1 MPCRPWKRASSREAN
16 GICQNEERAGGR
28 IVDRRGGCILQ
39 MLPGLS
45 GHARLGC
52 DYDQSCLP
60 APFRVLGRRLETV
73 IVTRCGLT
81 LCPLAI
87 GAHLQTR
94 RMLVSPGR
102 SSGPVAVLKIPPRS
116 CLALELPGLLV
127 SESVQP
133 RRPRFGQLRSVL
145 GPSVVGRFGW
155 CVVVESKLYRLYL
168 GVNTVVQKRAKKK
181 GHF

>member
-1 MPCRPWKRASSREAN
+1 M
-16 GICQNEERAGGR
+16 
-28 IVDRRGGCILQ
+28 
-39 MLPGLS
+39 
-45 GHARLGC
+45 
-52 DYDQSCLP
+52 
-60 APFRVLGRRLETV
+60 

-133 RRPRFGQLRSVL
+133 RLPRFGQLRSAT
-145 GPSVVGRFGW
+145 GAFRGW
-155 CVVVESKLYRLYL
+155 PVR
-168 GVNTVVQKRAKKK
+168 GVRRCWFISTVAEKSCQHIRRDFAKKK
-181 GHF
+181 GTEVPIFYTSLKLLGEFTGHIPQVGLNLIKILIRAAIHNHRKVI